1 MQLWEEKKDQ
11 GLVLLALAQESASEV
26 EAIIEDY
33 KPTYPIGA
41 GSNYEGIYAI
51 TGFPTAVLV
60 NHEGEIIWR
69 DNFVN
74 ATALAM
80 LDAALIA
87 AEEASPNW
95 DAGQRPAALEK
106 AVKSAKAG
114 AMGKAWKESEALK
127 AKAAADPALAA
138 AVESF
143 QKDFLARALKRTQK
157 QEAFIASG
165 RYHEATLYYER
176 EIKVFDGS
184 PPAEDWKALLA
195 GWKKDPAAKQNL
207 ELDKK
212 RLAALQKAREGDKEK
227 ALKELRSLL
236 EKAEGLPV
244 REAIQ
249 ETYEKVG
256 AMTVLAAN

>member
-26 EAIIEDY
+26 EVVIEGY

-41 GSNYEGIYAI
+41 GSNYGNTYGI

-69 DNFVN
+69 DNFIN
-74 ATALAM
+74 DEALAM

-95 DAGQRPAALEK
+95 DAGERPAALEK

-184 PPAEDWKALLA
+184 PPAEEWKALLA
-195 GWKKDPAAKQNL
+195 GWKKDPAAKQNQ

-212 RLAALQKAREGDKEK
+212 RLAALQRAREGDKDK

-236 EKAEGLPV
+236 EKAEGLPIKQ
-244 REAIQ
+244 AIK
-249 ETYEKVG
+249 ETYDKVG
-256 AMTVLAAN
+256 MMSVVVAN